1 MKGCSREPVGGF
13 AIHRLLAV
21 SIALLAVGP
30 SLPVLAAPAAT
41 APAPPLGLAPIGVKD
56 GKPGDV
62 IFFED
67 FAGPTIDR
75 SRWNVVV
82 TGATLSNNEQ
92 QTYIDS
98 PDVLSIVTG
107 ANADGAANALQIKP
121 VFRQGYTN
129 PAGRKADF
137 VSGRMNTQGRVEF
150 TYGTV
155 AARIKLSAGKGL
167 WPAFWSMGNVGAWPT
182 NGEIDIMENAGD
194 PGWTTVAM
202 HGPGYSGATPIG
214 HTSTLAPDTD
224 ATNWHVYSVDWTRD
238 AVIFRTDGVEHYRA
252 NRADV
257 EKYGTW
263 MFDNQKYL
271 LLNLALGGAYPQ
283 GRNKTPTTAPYPGLP
298 AETVDLIKSGK
309 GRMLV
314 DWIKV
319 TKLP

>member
-1 MKGCSREPVGGF
+1 MQ
-13 AIHRLLAV
+13 RLLAA
-21 SIALLAVGP
+21 ALVLAAIGP
-30 SLPVLAAPAAT
+30 SVPVLAAAAAPAAPA
-41 APAPPLGLAPIGVKD
+41 APAAAAPPPVLAPIGVSN
-56 GKPGDV
+56 GKAGDV

-82 TGATLSNNEQ
+82 TGATISNNEQ

-107 ANADGAANALQIKP
+107 ANAEGAANALQIKP
-121 VFRQGYTN
+121 VFREGYTN

-137 VSGRMNTQGRVEF
+137 VSGRMNTLGKVEF
-150 TYGTV
+150 TYGSV

-167 WPAFWSMGNVGAWPT
+167 WPAWWTMGNAGAWPT

-194 PGWTTVAM
+194 PGWTSVAM

-214 HTSTLAPDTD
+214 HTATLSPDTD
-224 ATNWHVYSVDWTRD
+224 TTNWHVYSVDWTRD

-252 NRADV
+252 NRTDV
-257 EKYGTW
+257 EKYGVW

-271 LLNLALGGAYPQ
+271 LLNLALGGQYPQ
-283 GRNKTPTTAPYPGLP
+283 GRNKTPATAPYPGIP

-309 GRMLV
+309 GRMLI